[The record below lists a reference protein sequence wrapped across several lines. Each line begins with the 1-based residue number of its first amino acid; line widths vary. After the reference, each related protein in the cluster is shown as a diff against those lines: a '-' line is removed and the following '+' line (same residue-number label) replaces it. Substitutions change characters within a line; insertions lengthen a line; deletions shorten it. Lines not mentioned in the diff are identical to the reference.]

1 MHALKFLFTILFI
14 AVTCLACAR
23 LEKHDVDAGLISEM
37 EKNCK
42 KVEIKKDYDQALFV
56 IAYAG
61 KVSKAGCPLALI
73 RGWKDGQIIE
83 ERHVEICGCKGK

>member
-1 MHALKFLFTILFI
+1 MLKLLFTLLFV

-42 KVEIKKDYDQALFV
+42 KVEIKKGYDQAVYV
-56 IAYAG
+56 IAYTG

-73 RGWKDGQIIE
+73 RGWKNDRIIE
-83 ERHVEICGCKGK
+83 ERQVEICRCKDR